1 MPAAYFTVSHV
12 HLYCPSSYLATEL
25 VDRVLI
31 NALTSLREIWN
42 RGENVIEWN
51 RKCLGSKGNY
61 QIGRLG

>member
-1 MPAAYFTVSHV
+1 MRTTSKRRKNLNVTMPAAYFTVSHV

-42 RGENVIEWN
+42 RGENVIE
-51 RKCLGSKGNY
+51 
-61 QIGRLG
+61 

>member
-1 MPAAYFTVSHV
+1 MPAAYFTVSRV

-42 RGENVIEWN
+42 RGENVIE
-51 RKCLGSKGNY
+51 
-61 QIGRLG
+61 